1 MSIVLSEEEEEEE
14 KKTNKQKN
22 PKKTANTTS
31 RNLPK
36 KCINLLTQLAKI
48 VQMVDNKPNT
58 GKWTPDI
65 LSFMSIIYRGMLLK
79 DILRV

>member
-14 KKTNKQKN
+14 EE
-22 PKKTANTTS
+22 KTANTTS

-65 LSFMSIIYRGMLLK
+65 LSFISIIYRGMLLK
-79 DILRV
+79 DILQV